1 MVPNSSAALR
11 LTELARASHKHAPT
25 HDRLMRAYWEEGQN
39 IGDPEVL
46 RTLATELRLDD
57 AEAAITAD
65 LHRDDVARATAEAQ
79 AIGINAIPAFLLDGR
94 LIVLGAQ
101 PDEVFEQA
109 FDQLARA

>member
-1 MVPNSSAALR
+1 M
-11 LTELARASHKHAPT
+11 
-25 HDRLMRAYWEEGQN
+25 
-39 IGDPEVL
+39 
-46 RTLATELRLDD
+46 LATELRLDG

-65 LHRDDVARATAEAQ
+65 LHGDDVARATAEAQ

-109 FDQLARA
+109 FHQLARAGGPHLRQGVRRQRRPCGRAGRNAC